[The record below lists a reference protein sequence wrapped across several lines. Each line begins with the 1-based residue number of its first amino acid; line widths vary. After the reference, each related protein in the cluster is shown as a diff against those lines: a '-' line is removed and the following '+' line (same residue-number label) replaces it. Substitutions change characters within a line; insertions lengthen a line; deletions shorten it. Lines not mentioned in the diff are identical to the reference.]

1 MHKINLFGVGA
12 LFGVAALAG
21 LGVWVASTTQARIDA
36 SLNEQ
41 IVCACNDFGR
51 IGLMS
56 TPSGN
61 PVKVAVGHH
70 KPESTLMAS

>member
-1 MHKINLFGVGA
+1 
-12 LFGVAALAG
+12 
-21 LGVWVASTTQARIDA
+21 
-36 SLNEQ
+36 
-41 IVCACNDFGR
+41 
-51 IGLMS
+51 MS